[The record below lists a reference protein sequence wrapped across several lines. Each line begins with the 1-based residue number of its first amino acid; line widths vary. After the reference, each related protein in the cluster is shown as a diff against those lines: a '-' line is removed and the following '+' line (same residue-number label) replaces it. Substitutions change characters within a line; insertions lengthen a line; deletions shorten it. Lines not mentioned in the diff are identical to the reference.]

1 MRNTVGPPSKVAQ
14 MASMFQQPSS
24 GEPPPVLARKPEIA
38 VSSRHSFPSSTNNK
52 ISDKRPK
59 VSVHRTESHH
69 ERFSSARAL
78 FERIGSGDNL
88 LEDSSRGQSRVTS
101 PCGSRTSSIS
111 QRPGSRTDSESGVSS
126 RHSMVIRSRSTSP
139 RESRSSSVSSTADH
153 YRNGLSDHVKSVN
166 NSQNG
171 LGTHTSNQPVVQL
184 VNSQT
189 SPNKQPPDKPE
200 RKINAKEA
208 ISKQRNWFSNFEKS
222 KSGPESVDSSRRTS
236 VNKENKPNYIS
247 GMIDPESPVR
257 NLPLSPN
264 HQPKPAVTP
273 RTPGDSIEAYMQNWR
288 KTPTASKAELW
299 PNTPSIPSLP
309 SSSIMTNAAGKP
321 VARVTPVTSVVDAN
335 YRKSPSKPPVLSP
348 KPNPSEIVKRLSFK
362 RDGLEI
368 QRPDTSKPDET
379 VIPSAN
385 NSQNSHEE
393 PSNNIQERLID
404 TVSSNG
410 NPPTEFEQK
419 SFDDTTM
426 IIMQDEGDDKTAGS
440 TQEALEDSVTT
451 GMQENPNETEISN
464 LKVTLCDTKA
474 KNLFERTDDLP
485 SIRNNR
491 HNFMTAFIKHDSDI
505 IDHVEENLNT
515 VDKSDQNV
523 DYDVETT
530 MVKDKHDDQTF
541 RHMQEIPNEPA
552 SYNGLDKKLDTS
564 AIKIHSKDDAI
575 NENGGES
582 HKLLTSQKN
591 IEANGTLQVST
602 TFVDQNDVQDSSS
615 GGEIAGYQ
623 NQDVISSPT
632 PCQTSTV
639 PQKVLF
645 QLSPNTSESSQ
656 EQSVILA
663 NKGMSKN
670 DSCEVFD
677 DKDNSVEHS
686 SLFESLPSVEYQ
698 RLEEEFDKIVHMKN
712 GEEEDKVESEVEVIS
727 EEVSQNEACEST
739 EEINELD
746 SSEHTIPFIDS
757 PVNDEHQELYKE
769 TPKRPKNLNIP
780 SLRNTDVWKNI
791 QIAGQENGKSKMDM
805 TKEETNSSNISIT
818 KASTPDPESPETP
831 SYSTK
836 PLPMSP
842 SGPQI
847 ANISITSPDPSEH
860 LNNVIKKNVH
870 PHELITVSKSLAQP
884 STAAD
889 SSPDPDT
896 FAKVFH
902 DTLDISSDVDEFQDE
917 LQFDPTI
924 SSGHCG
930 VLGGGFRSTPVTVGV
945 CPTPQP
951 NNNPQKQDQ
960 AIEEMTPTEAE
971 VLLAD
976 KLMERRSRAGSV
988 LSDEQA
994 EEVERLLSPEQEMI
1008 DPQTAPAPPTRTSSK
1023 DDFRII
1029 FNNDLVETKTR
1040 QNKSEEDAQNDNDL
1054 LDKELCESEPQSLE
1068 SAVEKLDSLVYKQDM
1083 EASSDYVSAD
1093 SFELVDSTVSS
1104 ETRKKIKPG
1113 TPQKSEFSPNPE
1125 CYYDEVAKVHYFTDG
1140 HYWFEI
1146 PPIDENSPMEDSP
1159 LANLHYKPPSRLKFS
1174 TGPVRQFSTH
1184 SVDDYDRRN
1193 DDVDPVAASAEYELE
1208 KRVEK
1213 MDTFPVDLHKG
1224 TDGLG
1229 LSIIG
1234 MGVGADAG
1242 LEKLG
1247 IFIKTITPGGAAERD
1262 GRIKVNDQIIEVDGA
1277 SLVGVT
1283 QAYAASVLRNTSGL
1297 VNFIMGREKDPENS
1311 EVAQLI
1317 RQSLQADQERADRQ
1331 REYLSQLAEDGEYES
1346 SEATSLATNSTME
1359 GEHIINHEKDRESD
1373 AMDQDSC
1380 STTPQECLSPDHDT
1394 PTPTPSAAD
1403 KKEKIESSQHVKTD
1417 LDDSESNDIQLLKL
1431 QLKEAQ
1437 YKNLLIQ
1444 AEMMELRTRLGEVP
1458 EGERGVMLERLE
1470 TAEKAAMEEKL
1481 ETSYRQ
1487 IRDYQETLYQS
1498 QEQID
1503 GAQAIID
1510 SSEDKYASLCQK
1522 YQQAKYTISSLRQN
1536 SHVLTEQL
1544 LSRDEQYSSYLARLK
1559 ERFLQLENEL
1569 VETQRKAGL
1578 PVRLPYDPDS
1588 ARHLLSPPDELKR
1601 QPFVPPLPDIAR
1613 DVSDSEEDITAELDD
1628 AIPKHSLLSSRAAK
1642 HRTELVHRGTLAS
1655 RQRPSL
1661 DGIRSHSSL
1670 KDLESSMESSPPQR
1684 VSQNK
1689 SLNNDVACV
1698 VTSVTSATLP
1708 QATKAVTVELP
1719 DSPTQAQSFHVKH
1732 DETTT
1737 TTIGSGYNTKIQS
1750 EHLEQTMQIKSS
1762 QNSVRASLLEEIQA
1776 VQKRRC
1782 WEEPAADAIDT
1793 CQETINKP
1801 DFTSIGSVTKN
1812 GGASAFQ
1819 DQLKSKLEARKRSL
1833 EAAEQMDAS
1842 DSQSSTNNIANV
1854 SDIQSTAQTSGYK
1867 VRKPTPPVLGSVM
1880 SAHSPSHSYNSS
1892 PPHKS
1897 PLPSQSSSPARSQ
1910 SSTGLSSD
1918 SPNSSGLHQKESLG
1932 RHSSL
1937 TGSIPSLT
1945 SGSPHHVVQPP
1956 HAHHPHPMPTSA
1968 SQYAPPGVVLKS
1980 QKPIEAQYSHGHS
1993 HVEPS
1998 EFGVIPPEFRG
2009 SYHPP
2014 QPRSF
2019 SPEQDKFPSMGDRK
2033 SHNWTNNPVEM
2044 WSKEQVGNWL
2054 LALSME
2060 MYIPRFIDS
2069 SIHGEA
2075 LLNLD
2080 STQLK
2085 QLGVVNKNDRDK
2097 IKEKIKEL
2105 KKQNEKEKKEIEK
2118 ERKKK
2123 EKVAKAGSKVN
2134 KR

>member
-1 MRNTVGPPSKVAQ
+1 
-14 MASMFQQPSS
+14 
-24 GEPPPVLARKPEIA
+24 VLTRKPEIA
-38 VSSRHSFPSSTNNK
+38 VSSRHSFPSSTSSK
-52 ISDKRPK
+52 PSEKRPK

-126 RHSMVIRSRSTSP
+126 RHSLVIRSRSTSP
-139 RESRSSSVSSTADH
+139 RESRSSSVSSTADP
-153 YRNGLSDHVKSVN
+153 YRNGLSDHMKTVTN
-166 NSQNG
+166 QNG
-171 LGTHTSNQPVVQL
+171 VGTHSQPVGNNQA
-184 VNSQT
+184 T
-189 SPNKQPPDKPE
+189 SPNKHPPDKPE

-236 VNKENKPNYIS
+236 VNKENKPSYIS

-257 NLPLSPN
+257 NLPLSPT
-264 HQPKPAVTP
+264 HQPRPPVTP

-288 KTPTASKAELW
+288 KTPTNSKAELW

-335 YRKSPSKPPVLSP
+335 YRKSPSKPPVLTP

-362 RDGLEI
+362 RDGIEI
-368 QRPDTSKPDET
+368 PRPE
-379 VIPSAN
+379 SAN
-385 NSQNSHEE
+385 KSNETAMPPAGTVQNRHEE
-393 PSNNIQERLID
+393 ITTNVQDRLNDI
-404 TVSSNG
+404 VASNG
-410 NPPTEFEQK
+410 SEVGSEQ
-419 SFDDTTM
+419 SSLDDTTM
-426 IIMQDEGDDKTAGS
+426 IMKQDEGDDKTAGNI
-440 TQEALEDSVTT
+440 QDVLEDSVTS
-451 GMQENPNETEISN
+451 GMQETPSEIAVTSLKERLHSSDVVETVDNPMSSIRQNRQQFMTSFIKQDFEDSDKSEMHDDTE
-464 LKVTLCDTKA
+464 A
-474 KNLFERTDDLP
+474 KN
-485 SIRNNR
+485 
-491 HNFMTAFIKHDSDI
+491 
-505 IDHVEENLNT
+505 
-515 VDKSDQNV
+515 DQ
-523 DYDVETT
+523 DTETT
-530 MVKDKHDDQTF
+530 KVKDKHHDPTS
-541 RHMQEIPNEPA
+541 RHMQEILNDPA
-552 SYNGLDKKLDTS
+552 SYNRHDKKHDNTP
-564 AIKIHSKDDAI
+564 IKIQDSQDDAI
-575 NENGGES
+575 TGNANDSEPPSNGHFRIREDAEEELSSNNEISGYRAQDAFSSPSKCQASNM
-582 HKLLTSQKN
+582 SQK
-591 IEANGTLQVST
+591 VS
-602 TFVDQNDVQDSSS
+602 
-615 GGEIAGYQ
+615 
-623 NQDVISSPT
+623 
-632 PCQTSTV
+632 
-639 PQKVLF
+639 F
-645 QLSPNTSESSQ
+645 QLEQSPNTSESSQ
-656 EQSVILA
+656 EQSVIL
-663 NKGMSKN
+663 NNNSISN
-670 DSCEVFD
+670 NNLSETYEE
-677 DKDNSVEHS
+677 KDISVEHS

-698 RLEEEFDKIVHMKN
+698 KLEEEFDKIILMKN
-712 GEEEDKVESEVEVIS
+712 EEDEKIENELEVVNETK
-727 EEVSQNEACEST
+727 SQNGSHKET
-739 EEINELD
+739 EEIIELD
-746 SSEHTIPFIDS
+746 SPGNNIPFIDNLVENE
-757 PVNDEHQELYKE
+757 PHDLYKE
-769 TPKRPKNLNIP
+769 TPKRPKDLNIP
-780 SLRNTDVWKNI
+780 SLRNKEVWKNI
-791 QIAGQENGKSKMDM
+791 QNAGPTNKVPDNFTQ
-805 TKEETNSSNISIT
+805 KEDKYLLPSSSAVSGR
-818 KASTPDPESPETP
+818 KPVSPEVESPETP
-831 SYSTK
+831 SYSSK

-847 ANISITSPDPSEH
+847 ANISISSPDPGQDS
-860 LNNVIKKNVH
+860 NTVNKKNAH
-870 PHELITVSKSLAQP
+870 QLDPIPLTIQSSHAT
-884 STAAD
+884 AD

-951 NNNPQKQDQ
+951 NPNPPKPD
-960 AIEEMTPTEAE
+960 AVVEEMTPTEAE

-994 EEVERLLSPEQEMI
+994 EEVERLLSPEQETN
-1008 DPQTAPAPPTRTSSK
+1008 DHKAAPAPPTRTSSK
-1023 DDFRII
+1023 DDFKII
-1029 FNNDLVETKTR
+1029 ANTDLSQTNETNNSPCFDANNRDLNEMKF
-1040 QNKSEEDAQNDNDL
+1040 KEEN
-1054 LDKELCESEPQSLE
+1054 EICESDPQSLE
-1068 SAVEKLDSLVYKQDM
+1068 SAVEKLDSLVYKLDM

-1093 SFELVDSTVSS
+1093 SFELVDSSIPTDS
-1104 ETRKKIKPG
+1104 KKKPKAASA
-1113 TPQKSEFSPNPE
+1113 QKSDFTPNPE
-1125 CYYDEVAKVHYFTDG
+1125 CYYDEDAKVHYFTDG

-1174 TGPVRQFSTH
+1174 RGPVRQFSTH

-1224 TDGLG
+1224 SDGLG

-1247 IFIKTITPGGAAERD
+1247 IFIKTITPAGAAERD

-1359 GEHIINHEKDRESD
+1359 GEHVINQEQGRDMME
-1373 AMDQDSC
+1373 QDSC
-1380 STTPQECLSPDHDT
+1380 SSTPQECLSPDHDT
-1394 PTPTPSAAD
+1394 PTPTPSVS
-1403 KKEKIESSQHVKTD
+1403 EKREKLDSSQTGAVN
-1417 LDDSESNDIQLLKL
+1417 LDETESNDIQLLKL

-1444 AEMMELRTRLGEVP
+1444 AEMMELRTRLGEIP
-1458 EGERGVMLERLE
+1458 EGERGAMLERLE
-1470 TAEKAAMEEKL
+1470 TAEKAAMEERL

-1487 IRDYQETLYQS
+1487 IRDYQDTLYQS

-1522 YQQAKYTISSLRQN
+1522 YQQAKYMISSLRQN

-1628 AIPKHSLLSSRAAK
+1628 AIPKHSLLNSRAAK
-1642 HRTELVHRGTLAS
+1642 HKTELIHRGTLAS
-1655 RQRPSL
+1655 RQRPSSE
-1661 DGIRSHSSL
+1661 GIRSQIL
-1670 KDLESSMESSPPQR
+1670 GKEYFYESPSPPSSIHTRLSQTNIHTESR
-1684 VSQNK
+1684 DVS
-1689 SLNNDVACV
+1689 CV
-1698 VTSVTSATLP
+1698 VTSVTSSTLP
-1708 QATKAVTVELP
+1708 QPTQAVPVELP
-1719 DSPTQAQSFHVKH
+1719 DSPTHPPPYPGNQAEKH
-1732 DETTT
+1732 NPV
-1737 TTIGSGYNTKIQS
+1737 S
-1750 EHLEQTMQIKSS
+1750 EQTVTKESEQTLPSKSP
-1762 QNSVRASLLEEIQA
+1762 QNNVRASLLEEIQA
-1776 VQKRRC
+1776 VQARRC
-1782 WEEPAADAIDT
+1782 WEESA
-1793 CQETINKP
+1793 ETGENYKESNKP
-1801 DFTSIGSVTKN
+1801 DFTSIGSSVKN

-1833 EAAEQMDAS
+1833 EAAEQMDAN
-1842 DSQSSTNNIANV
+1842 DSFSANV
-1854 SDIQSTAQTSGYK
+1854 QEPQVSDVQSTPQSTSYK

-1880 SAHSPSHSYNSS
+1880 SAHSPPPSQSYSSNS
-1892 PPHKS
+1892 PRKS
-1897 PLPSQSSSPARSQ
+1897 SLTNQSSSPARSQ
-1910 SSTGLSSD
+1910 SSSGISSD
-1918 SPNSSGLHQKESLG
+1918 SPNSSGSQQKEGLT
-1932 RHSSL
+1932 RHGSH
-1937 TGSIPSLT
+1937 TGSTPSLHG
-1945 SGSPHHVVQPP
+1945 GSPHHVVHPP
-1956 HAHHPHPMPTSA
+1956 HAHHPHPMPASS
-1968 SQYAPPGVVLKS
+1968 SQYAPPGVVLIN
-1980 QKPIEAQYSHGHS
+1980 QKPLEAQYSHGHS
-1993 HVEPS
+1993 HVEPT

-2009 SYHPP
+2009 SYQP
-2014 QPRSF
+2014 QHPRSF
-2019 SPEQDKFPSMGDRK
+2019 SPDQERFSNLGERK

-2069 SIHGEA
+2069 SVHGEA

-2105 KKQNEKEKKEIEK
+2105 KKQNDKEKKEIEK

-2123 EKVAKAGSKVN
+2123 EKVAKAGSKVS

>member
-1 MRNTVGPPSKVAQ
+1 
-14 MASMFQQPSS
+14 
-24 GEPPPVLARKPEIA
+24 
-38 VSSRHSFPSSTNNK
+38 
-52 ISDKRPK
+52 
-59 VSVHRTESHH
+59 
-69 ERFSSARAL
+69 
-78 FERIGSGDNL
+78 
-88 LEDSSRGQSRVTS
+88 
-101 PCGSRTSSIS
+101 
-111 QRPGSRTDSESGVSS
+111 
-126 RHSMVIRSRSTSP
+126 
-139 RESRSSSVSSTADH
+139 
-153 YRNGLSDHVKSVN
+153 
-166 NSQNG
+166 
-171 LGTHTSNQPVVQL
+171 
-184 VNSQT
+184 
-189 SPNKQPPDKPE
+189 
-200 RKINAKEA
+200 
-208 ISKQRNWFSNFEKS
+208 
-222 KSGPESVDSSRRTS
+222 
-236 VNKENKPNYIS
+236 
-247 GMIDPESPVR
+247 
-257 NLPLSPN
+257 
-264 HQPKPAVTP
+264 
-273 RTPGDSIEAYMQNWR
+273 
-288 KTPTASKAELW
+288 
-299 PNTPSIPSLP
+299 
-309 SSSIMTNAAGKP
+309 MTNSAGKP

-335 YRKSPSKPPVLSP
+335 YRKSPSKPPVLTP

-362 RDGLEI
+362 RDGIEI
-368 QRPDTSKPDET
+368 PRPENNKSNET
-379 VIPSAN
+379 AMPPAN
-385 NSQNSHEE
+385 TVQNRHEEITTNVQDRLSDILASNGSEASNEQNS
-393 PSNNIQERLID
+393 L
-404 TVSSNG
+404 
-410 NPPTEFEQK
+410 
-419 SFDDTTM
+419 DDTTT
-426 IIMQDEGDDKTAGS
+426 IIKEEEGDDKTAGIM
-440 TQEALEDSVTT
+440 QETLEDPVTI
-451 GMQENPNETEISN
+451 GMQETPNETAVTN
-464 LKVTLCDTKA
+464 LKDKLHDRKA
-474 KNLFERTDDLP
+474 NNGVDNTANT
-485 SIRNNR
+485 SRNNR
-491 HNFMTAFIKHDSDI
+491 QQLMTSFIKQDFEESDKLERR
-505 IDHVEENLNT
+505 DGTEARNEPARNN
-515 VDKSDQNV
+515 DM
-523 DYDVETT
+523 ETT
-530 MVKDKHDDQTF
+530 KVKDKHHDPTS
-541 RHMQEIPNEPA
+541 RHMQEILNDPT
-552 SYNGLDKKLDTS
+552 SYNRHDKKHDNT
-564 AIKIHSKDDAI
+564 AIKIQDSQDDAI
-575 NENGGES
+575 VENGEDRLEVAESPKSQDRTDSSPPSNGDFRLGEDDAPEELS
-582 HKLLTSQKN
+582 SNIEISGYHGQDVFSSPSKCQASNMSQK
-591 IEANGTLQVST
+591 VS
-602 TFVDQNDVQDSSS
+602 
-615 GGEIAGYQ
+615 
-623 NQDVISSPT
+623 
-632 PCQTSTV
+632 
-639 PQKVLF
+639 F
-645 QLSPNTSESSQ
+645 QLEASPNTSESSQ
-656 EQSVILA
+656 EQSVIL
-663 NKGMSKN
+663 NNNSISN
-670 DSCEVFD
+670 NNLSETYDE
-677 DKDNSVEHS
+677 KDISVEHS

-698 RLEEEFDKIVHMKN
+698 RLEEEFDKIILMKN
-712 GEEEDKVESEVEVIS
+712 DEDEKLESELEVVN
-727 EEVSQNEACEST
+727 ETKSQNGNHKEV
-739 EEINELD
+739 EEIIELD
-746 SSEHTIPFIDS
+746 SPGNTIPFMDNAVDS
-757 PVNDEHQELYKE
+757 EPQDLYKE
-769 TPKRPKNLNIP
+769 TPKRPKDLNIP
-780 SLRNTDVWKNI
+780 SLRNTEVWKNI
-791 QIAGQENGKSKMDM
+791 QNAGTSNKIPDNITQ
-805 TKEETNSSNISIT
+805 KEDKYLLPSSSAVSSR
-818 KASTPDPESPETP
+818 KLVSPEAESPETP
-831 SYSTK
+831 SYSSK

-847 ANISITSPDPSEH
+847 ANISISSPDPGEDSDAV
-860 LNNVIKKNVH
+860 NKKNAH
-870 PHELITVSKSLAQP
+870 QHDPIPLTIQSSHAT
-884 STAAD
+884 AD

-951 NNNPQKQDQ
+951 NPNPPKPDP
-960 AIEEMTPTEAE
+960 AVEEMTPTEAE

-994 EEVERLLSPEQEMI
+994 EEVERLLSPEQETN
-1008 DPQTAPAPPTRTSSK
+1008 DHKAAPAPPTRTSSK
-1023 DDFRII
+1023 DDFKLIA
-1029 FNNDLVETKTR
+1029 NTDLSQPNEMRSTCLDASIDS
-1040 QNKSEEDAQNDNDL
+1040 NEFKSKDEMCDSD
-1054 LDKELCESEPQSLE
+1054 PQSLE

-1093 SFELVDSTVSS
+1093 SFELIDSSISAEAKKKPRSVSA
-1104 ETRKKIKPG
+1104 
-1113 TPQKSEFSPNPE
+1113 QKSDFTPNPE
-1125 CYYDEVAKVHYFTDG
+1125 CYYDEDAKVHYFTDG

-1174 TGPVRQFSTH
+1174 RGPVRQFSTH

-1224 TDGLG
+1224 SDGLG

-1359 GEHIINHEKDRESD
+1359 GEHVINQEQGRESD
-1373 AMDQDSC
+1373 VMDQDSC

-1394 PTPTPSAAD
+1394 PTPTPSASD
-1403 KKEKIESSQHVKTD
+1403 KKEKLDSSQTGAVN
-1417 LDDSESNDIQLLKL
+1417 LDDAESNDIQLLKL

-1444 AEMMELRTRLGEVP
+1444 AEMMELRTRLGEIP
-1458 EGERGVMLERLE
+1458 EGERGAMLERLE
-1470 TAEKAAMEEKL
+1470 TAEKAAMEERL

-1487 IRDYQETLYQS
+1487 IRDYQDTLYQS

-1522 YQQAKYTISSLRQN
+1522 YQQAKYMISSLRQN
-1536 SHVLTEQL
+1536 SHVLAEQL

-1578 PVRLPYDPDS
+1578 PVRLPYDPES

-1628 AIPKHSLLSSRAAK
+1628 AIPKHSLLNSKAAK
-1642 HRTELVHRGTLAS
+1642 HRTELIHRGTLAS
-1655 RQRPSL
+1655 RQRPSSE
-1661 DGIRSHSSL
+1661 GIRSQIL
-1670 KDLESSMESSPPQR
+1670 GKEYFYESSPSSIHTR
-1684 VSQNK
+1684 LSQNNTIHTE
-1689 SLNNDVACV
+1689 SRVVACV
-1698 VTSVTSATLP
+1698 VASVTSATLP
-1708 QATKAVTVELP
+1708 QPTQAVSVELP
-1719 DSPTQAQSFHVKH
+1719 ASPTQTHTYNVKQVEKVSDH
-1732 DETTT
+1732 
-1737 TTIGSGYNTKIQS
+1737 IASPQS
-1750 EHLEQTMQIKSS
+1750 EHQEQTIQSKSPQS
-1762 QNSVRASLLEEIQA
+1762 NVRTSLLEEIQA

-1782 WEEPAADAIDT
+1782 WEELTDSNEN
-1793 CQETINKP
+1793 CQEITKP
-1801 DFTSIGSVTKN
+1801 DFTSIGSSTKN

-1833 EAAEQMDAS
+1833 EAAEQMDAN
-1842 DSQSSTNNIANV
+1842 DSYSSNVQVSQV
-1854 SDIQSTAQTSGYK
+1854 SDIQSAAQAANYK
-1867 VRKPTPPVLGSVM
+1867 VRKPTPPVMGSVM
-1880 SAHSPSHSYNSS
+1880 SAHSPSHSQSYSSS
-1892 PPHKS
+1892 PPRKS
-1897 PLPSQSSSPARSQ
+1897 SLPNQSSSPARSQ
-1910 SSTGLSSD
+1910 SSSGISSD
-1918 SPNSSGLHQKESLG
+1918 SPNSSGSQQKEGLA
-1932 RHSSL
+1932 RHPSL
-1937 TGSIPSLT
+1937 TGSTPSLH
-1945 SGSPHHVVQPP
+1945 SGSPHHVVHPP
-1956 HAHHPHPMPTSA
+1956 HAHHPHPMPA
-1968 SQYAPPGVVLKS
+1968 SSNQYAPPGVVLLN
-1980 QKPIEAQYSHGHS
+1980 QKPLEAQYSHGHS

-2009 SYHPP
+2009 SYQPHH
-2014 QPRSF
+2014 PRSF
-2019 SPEQDKFPSMGDRK
+2019 SPDQERFSNLGDRK

-2069 SIHGEA
+2069 SIHGET

-2105 KKQNEKEKKEIEK
+2105 KKQNDKEKKEIEK

-2123 EKVAKAGSKVN
+2123 EKVAKAGTKVSK
-2134 KR
+2134 R

>member
-1 MRNTVGPPSKVAQ
+1 MRNTALPSTKVAQ

-24 GEPPPVLARKPEIA
+24 GEPPPVLTRKPEIA
-38 VSSRHSFPSSTNNK
+38 VSSRHSFPSSSNSKT
-52 ISDKRPK
+52 SDKRPK

-111 QRPGSRTDSESGVSS
+111 QRPGSRSDSESGVSS
-126 RHSMVIRSRSTSP
+126 RHSLVIRSRSTSP
-139 RESRSSSVSSTADH
+139 RESRSSSVSSTADPF
-153 YRNGLSDHVKSVN
+153 RNGLSDHMKTVN
-166 NSQNG
+166 SNQNG
-171 LGTHTSNQPVVQL
+171 VGTHTQNQPVVQ
-184 VNSQT
+184 VTNNQTT

-236 VNKENKPNYIS
+236 VNKENKPSYIS

-273 RTPGDSIEAYMQNWR
+273 RTPGDSIEAYMQNWK
-288 KTPTASKAELW
+288 KTPTKPELW
-299 PNTPSIPSLP
+299 PNSPSIPSLP

-335 YRKSPSKPPVLSP
+335 YRKSPSKPPVLTP

-368 QRPDTSKPDET
+368 QRPESSSKSNET
-379 VIPSAN
+379 VLPPAS
-385 NSQNSHEE
+385 SLQNRHEE
-393 PSNNIQERLID
+393 TTTSFQDRLNDTEASYSNEAA
-404 TVSSNG
+404 G
-410 NPPTEFEQK
+410 NEQPL
-419 SFDDTTM
+419 DDTTM
-426 IIMQDEGDDKTAGS
+426 IIKQDGGDDKTAGIM
-440 TQEALEDSVTT
+440 QEVQEDSATT
-451 GMQENPNETEISN
+451 NMQETPNETTVSN
-464 LKVTLCDTKA
+464 LKVRLNDT
-474 KNLFERTDDLP
+474 RV
-485 SIRNNR
+485 NNIPDRPVELAPEIVNDR
-491 HNFMTAFIKHDSDI
+491 HNFMRTFVKQDSEHINILDGQDDTEIKK
-505 IDHVEENLNT
+505 EQNRK
-515 VDKSDQNV
+515 VDRV
-523 DYDVETT
+523 DRT
-530 MVKDKHDDQTF
+530 DDPAH
-541 RHMQEIPNEPA
+541 RYIQEIEDEPVA
-552 SYNGLDKKLDTS
+552 NLAQDRNNDIRD
-564 AIKIHSKDDAI
+564 IKIQ
-575 NENGGES
+575 ES
-582 HKLLTSQKN
+582 QDS
-591 IEANGTLQVST
+591 ATLRNT
-602 TFVDQNDVQDSSS
+602 EDVQDLTTTLSSRDRKS
-615 GGEIAGYQ
+615 DTPPSNGHFRLGENDAAEELSSNIEISSYQ
-623 NQDVISSPT
+623 GQDVLSSPSK
-632 PCQTSTV
+632 CQASNKS
-639 PQKVLF
+639 QKVPF
-645 QLSPNTSESSQ
+645 QLELSPNTSESSQ
-656 EQSVILA
+656 EQSVIHVNNSISNNNLSDIYDE
-663 NKGMSKN
+663 K
-670 DSCEVFD
+670 DS
-677 DKDNSVEHS
+677 NVEHS

-698 RLEEEFDKIVHMKN
+698 KLEEEFDKIILMKN
-712 GEEEDKVESEVEVIS
+712 EEELEKEMEVVNQTE
-727 EEVSQNEACEST
+727 SQNGQLDLA
-739 EEINELD
+739 EEQIELD
-746 SSEHTIPFIDS
+746 SPDNSIPFIDN
-757 PVNDEHQELYKE
+757 PLDNEAQEFYKE
-769 TPKRPKNLNIP
+769 TPKRPKDLNIP
-780 SLRNTDVWKNI
+780 SLRNTDVWRNI
-791 QIAGQENGKSKMDM
+791 QNAGASNKFPDNYMLDEDKHLLPSPSAI
-805 TKEETNSSNISIT
+805 SSRKLS
-818 KASTPDPESPETP
+818 SPDAESPETP
-831 SYSTK
+831 SYSSR

-847 ANISITSPDPSEH
+847 ANISITSPDPSE
-860 LNNVIKKNVH
+860 NSNAVNKKNGH
-870 PHELITVSKSLAQP
+870 QHDTIPASLQA
-884 STAAD
+884 SHATAE

-917 LQFDPTI
+917 LQFDPTV

-951 NNNPQKQDQ
+951 NPNTPRQEPVV
-960 AIEEMTPTEAE
+960 EEMTPIEAE

-994 EEVERLLSPEQEMI
+994 EEVERLLSPEQEI
-1008 DPQTAPAPPTRTSSK
+1008 NDQKEAPSPPTRTSSK
-1023 DDFRII
+1023 DDFNII
-1029 FNNDLVETKTR
+1029 TNSDLIHANENIVTNLEVESTD
-1040 QNKSEEDAQNDNDL
+1040 QNQN
-1054 LDKELCESEPQSLE
+1054 CESDLQSME

-1083 EASSDYVSAD
+1083 EASSDYVSAE
-1093 SFELVDSTVSS
+1093 SFELCDSTITS
-1104 ETRKKIKPG
+1104 ESKKKSKSA
-1113 TPQKSEFSPNPE
+1113 QKSDFTQNPE
-1125 CYYDEVAKVHYFTDG
+1125 CYYDEAANVHYFTDG

-1146 PPIDENSPMEDSP
+1146 PPIDANSPMEDSP

-1174 TGPVRQFSTH
+1174 RGPVRQFSTH

-1224 TDGLG
+1224 SDGLG

-1262 GRIKVNDQIIEVDGA
+1262 ERIKVNDQIIEVDGA

-1346 SEATSLATNSTME
+1346 SEATSLATTSTME
-1359 GEHIINHEKDRESD
+1359 GEHIINEEQGKESD
-1373 AMDQDSC
+1373 GMDQDSC

-1394 PTPTPSAAD
+1394 PTPTPSATD
-1403 KKEKIESSQHVKTD
+1403 RKEKHDSHHHALTD
-1417 LDDSESNDIQLLKL
+1417 LNDTESNDIQLLKL

-1444 AEMMELRTRLGEVP
+1444 AEMMELRTRLGELP
-1458 EGERGVMLERLE
+1458 EGERGAMLERLE
-1470 TAEKAAMEEKL
+1470 TAEKAAMEERL

-1487 IRDYQETLYQS
+1487 IRDYQDTLYQS

-1522 YQQAKYTISSLRQN
+1522 YQQAKYMISSLRQN

-1544 LSRDEQYSSYLARLK
+1544 LSRDEQYSAYLARLK

-1569 VETQRKAGL
+1569 VDTQRKAGL
-1578 PVRLPYDPDS
+1578 PVRLPYDQES

-1628 AIPKHSLLSSRAAK
+1628 AIPKHHLLNSKAAK
-1642 HRTELVHRGTLAS
+1642 HRTELVHRGTLSS
-1655 RQRPSL
+1655 RQRPSS
-1661 DGIRSHSSL
+1661 DGIRSQISG
-1670 KDLESSMESSPPQR
+1670 KDLFSESSPPSR
-1684 VSQNK
+1684 HSRLSQNN
-1689 SLNNDVACV
+1689 SLNTDNRDVACL
-1698 VTSVTSATLP
+1698 VTSVTSSTFP
-1708 QATKAVTVELP
+1708 QPTQAVPVELP
-1719 DSPTQAQSFHVKH
+1719 SSPTQ
-1732 DETTT
+1732 TTSYQVT
-1737 TTIGSGYNTKIQS
+1737 QAESANLVSDYDITKQY
-1750 EHLEQTMQIKSS
+1750 EHHGHSVQNKSP
-1762 QNSVRASLLEEIQA
+1762 QNNVRASLLEEIQA

-1782 WEEPAADAIDT
+1782 WEEPEEIT
-1793 CQETINKP
+1793 ERSHESINKP
-1801 DFTSIGSVTKN
+1801 DFTSIGSSNKM
-1812 GGASAFQ
+1812 GGAVAFQ

-1833 EAAEQMDAS
+1833 EAAEQMDSS
-1842 DSQSSTNNIANV
+1842 DAYSSSVQDSLV
-1854 SDIQSTAQTSGYK
+1854 SDVQSAVLPANYK
-1867 VRKPTPPVLGSVM
+1867 VRKPTPPALGSVM
-1880 SAHSPSHSYNSS
+1880 SAHSPSHLQSISSS
-1892 PPHKS
+1892 PPRNN
-1897 PLPSQSSSPARSQ
+1897 LLQNQSSSPARSQ
-1910 SSTGLSSD
+1910 SSSGISSVV
-1918 SPNSSGLHQKESLG
+1918 PNSGSQQKEGLA

-1937 TGSIPSLT
+1937 TGSTPSLH
-1945 SGSPHHVVQPP
+1945 SGSPHHVVHPP
-1956 HAHHPHPMPTSA
+1956 HAHHPHPMPA
-1968 SQYAPPGVVLKS
+1968 STNQYAQPGVVLIN
-1980 QKPIEAQYSHGHS
+1980 QKPLEAQYSHGHS

-1998 EFGVIPPEFRG
+1998 EVGVIPPEFRG
-2009 SYHPP
+2009 SYLPP
-2014 QPRSF
+2014 HPRSF
-2019 SPEQDKFPSMGDRK
+2019 SPDQERFSNSGDRK

-2069 SIHGEA
+2069 SVHGEV

-2105 KKQNEKEKKEIEK
+2105 KKQNDKEKKEIEK

-2123 EKVAKAGSKVN
+2123 EKVAKAGTKVSK
-2134 KR
+2134 R